1 MRKIKKL
8 STAFFVLVLFLTLSA
23 PAMAAAAID
32 TTHPVS
38 LTISYQQDRKPI
50 PGVPFALYRVADVN
64 AYAEFTLS
72 GDFKNYPVRLD
83 GLDSAA
89 WRALAETLAAYVQRD
104 RLTPLDSGVTDR
116 NGELTFPTNG
126 KTLLPGL
133 YLVIGQTFSDGSFV
147 YTTEPFL
154 ICLPNLDEKTDTWQY
169 DVTVSPK
176 HTRTPIP
183 VVPPDDTDKRKV
195 LKVWNDAGQEHDRPE
210 KITVQLLKNGEV
222 YDTVILNE
230 RNSWRYIWNDLPK
243 YDKNG
248 DGICQYVVLEGEA
261 GHQDA
266 IVRTEYS
273 VNTLVEKGVKAE
285 KLGYA
290 IANWKRAQAQTKMT
304 TLLEQYGERIE
315 LILANN
321 DDMAL
326 GSIDAL
332 KVSEL
337 PKDEWPIIV
346 GIDGTDVGLGAIK
359 NGEMAGTAYNDKEGQ
374 AEAMLKLAFVLS
386 EKDPDSGLTLENI
399 PIQDEKYVRMPYYR
413 VTLDNVEEYVEWSKK
428 KPDGVGTTENT
439 EITE

>member
-32 TTHPVS
+32 TTHHVS
-38 LTISYQQDRKPI
+38 LTISYQQDGKPI

-116 NGELTFPTNG
+116 NGELTFLTNG

-183 VVPPDDTDKRKV
+183 VGPPDDTDKRKV

-248 DGICQYVVLEGEA
+248 LPIEWRVVELTPEGYTVSITQESGTFVVTNTPKQPSVTPPTDQPKEPTLPQTGELWWPVPVLAAA
-261 GHQDA
+261 GLLLIA
-266 IVRTEYS
+266 AGAGKKR
-273 VNTLVEKGVKAE
+273 KA
-285 KLGYA
+285 
-290 IANWKRAQAQTKMT
+290 
-304 TLLEQYGERIE
+304 
-315 LILANN
+315 
-321 DDMAL
+321 
-326 GSIDAL
+326 
-332 KVSEL
+332 
-337 PKDEWPIIV
+337 
-346 GIDGTDVGLGAIK
+346 
-359 NGEMAGTAYNDKEGQ
+359 
-374 AEAMLKLAFVLS
+374 
-386 EKDPDSGLTLENI
+386 
-399 PIQDEKYVRMPYYR
+399 
-413 VTLDNVEEYVEWSKK
+413 
-428 KPDGVGTTENT
+428 
-439 EITE
+439 